1 MMGGYNS
8 QEITEEYNGY
18 KFELVTINNQNLW
31 RVEVNDEIKTFSY
44 SPSQLE
50 NINLSEEEKRTG
62 FYKGGKFSPK
72 TNVDDNGNIVSHKVA
87 DYLYRK
93 EYFEKYGNP
102 YNAPLSR
109 Y

>member
-1 MMGGYNS
+1 MLVEECPYCKGPMECDTVDVDVGFVQCGPYLCQICGAN
-8 QEITEEYNGY
+8 EIHPDDDRT
-18 KFELVTINNQNLW
+18 NL
-31 RVEVNDEIKTFSY
+31 T
-44 SPSQLE
+44 
-50 NINLSEEEKRTG
+50 EEEKRTG
-62 FYKGGKFSPK
+62 FYRSGKVSPK
-72 TNVDDNGNIVSHKVA
+72 TNVDDNGNIISHKVA